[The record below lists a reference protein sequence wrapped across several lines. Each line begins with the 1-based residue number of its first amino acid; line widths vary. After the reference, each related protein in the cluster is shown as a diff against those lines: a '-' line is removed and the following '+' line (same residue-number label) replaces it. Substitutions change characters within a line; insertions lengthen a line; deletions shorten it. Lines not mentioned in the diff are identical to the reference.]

1 MSAARVAALAL
12 FVTERLPFRLKR
24 GRLWAPKPSLGKR
37 HLEAPNVAFSTLRVH
52 RRLIAAFAA
61 AGGLL
66 AATMT
71 LTIANAAEN
80 PGATVQVA
88 CTTSIGANTEQDVSF
103 KVTGPDSVEAGASVT
118 TQIVG
123 QQTTLPS
130 EASGVQINSYENIET
145 RVDVYGATLTGATI
159 TTPPS
164 GPGTEGATVETS
176 GNTVIVKIPGPIPGG
191 STITGATVAVTS
203 TVTAS
208 TGGTTGLDPGSPF
221 YKVTANTSS
230 FGAVAATCNP
240 ADDAQTANG
249 TLTIPVAGADSTGP
263 NITISAPYDGAI
275 YGYQQ
280 VVNANYSCADA
291 SGVATCEGSVAKGSP
306 IDTGSEGPKTFT
318 VNATDSKGNA
328 SSKSVDYLVLPPG
341 VEPPPPPTYT
351 AINPAR
357 ILDTRPGGSTVDGT
371 SQGGGATAPGQTLEL
386 QVAGRAGVPEDAV
399 AAVLNITATDTTGWG
414 YAAVFPCG
422 EARPNASNLNYT
434 EAGDTRP
441 NAVVTKLGAGGKV
454 CIFTGE
460 AGAQLI
466 ADVDG
471 FFPPGAAYESLNP
484 GRVLDTRPGG
494 STVDNTFVGGGAT
507 ANGQTIELQIAGRHG
522 VPNDA
527 EAVVLNV
534 TATDTLGWGYVV
546 AYPCGET
553 PPTASNLNYTEQGQ
567 TTPNAVVTKLGAGG
581 TICLATGEAGAQL
594 IADVSGYFPAG
605 SGYTPMNPARMLDT
619 RPGTSTV
626 DNIGVGVGLIPAG
639 ATVQLPIA
647 GRAGVPNNAQGAV
660 LNVTMTGTTGWAY
673 VTVYP
678 CDEARPNASN
688 LNSTEADQTRPN
700 AVFTKLGGDGRVCL
714 FVGEAATHLIVDVDG
729 YFPAPEGPVVPPFN
743 PPTTTTTTT
752 LPGQTTTTTSS
763 TTLPPGAEAP
773 PECGA
778 YLTQAVAQTV
788 YTLLLILS
796 PSEAAKLDP
805 NGNGVACE
813 DYPFP
818 I

>member
-1 MSAARVAALAL
+1 VAL
-12 FVTERLPFRLKR
+12 
-24 GRLWAPKPSLGKR
+24 
-37 HLEAPNVAFSTLRVH
+37 STLRVH

-80 PGATVQVA
+80 PGGTVHVA
-88 CTTSIGANTEQDVSF
+88 CTTNVGINTEQDVSF
-103 KVTGPDSVEAGASVT
+103 KVTGPDAVEAGATAT
-118 TQIVG
+118 TQIIG

-130 EASGVQINSYENIET
+130 EASGQTINSYENIET

-164 GPGTEGATVETS
+164 GPGTGGATVEVS
-176 GNTVIVKIPGPIPGG
+176 GNTVVVKIPGPIPGG
-191 STITGATVAVTS
+191 STITGATVSITS

-221 YKVTANTSS
+221 YKVTANTAS

-240 ADDAQTANG
+240 ADAAQTANG
-249 TLTIPVAGADSTGP
+249 TLTIPVAGADTTGP
-263 NITISAPYDGAI
+263 NITISAPYAGAI

-280 VVNANYSCADA
+280 VINANYSCADA
-291 SGVATCEGSVAKGSP
+291 SGVATCDGSAAKGTP
-306 IDTGSEGPKTFT
+306 IDTATPGSKTFT
-318 VNATDSKGNA
+318 VNATDTKGNA
-328 SSKSVDYLVLPPG
+328 STRTVDYLVLPPG

-351 AINPAR
+351 AMNPAR
-357 ILDTRPGGSTVDGT
+357 LLDTRSGGSTVDGT
-371 SQGGGATAPGQTLEL
+371 SQGGGATSAGQTVEL
-386 QVAGRAGVPEDAV
+386 QVAGRAGIPEDAV
-399 AAVLNITATDTTGWG
+399 AAVLNITATDTAGWG
-414 YAAVFPCG
+414 YLSVFPCG
-422 EARPNASNLNYT
+422 ETRPNASNLNYT

-454 CIFTGE
+454 CIYTGE

-484 GRVLDTRPGG
+484 GRLLDTRSGG
-494 STVDNTFVGGGAT
+494 STVDGAFVGTGAT
-507 ANGQTIELQIAGRHG
+507 ANGQTIELQVGGRHG
-522 VPNDA
+522 VPSDA

-546 AYPCGET
+546 AFPCGEGQ
-553 PPTASNLNYTEQGQ
+553 PTASNLNYTEQGQ

-581 TICLATGEAGAQL
+581 KVCLATGEAGAQL

-619 RPGTSTV
+619 RAGTSTV
-626 DNIGVGVGLIPAG
+626 DGVGVGLGRIPAG
-639 ATVQLPIA
+639 ATVKLPIA
-647 GRAGVPNNAQGAV
+647 GRPGVPAGAAGAV
-660 LNVTMTGTTGWAY
+660 LNVTMTDTQGWGY
-673 VTVYP
+673 VTVFP

-688 LNSTEADQTRPN
+688 LNSTEAGQTRPN
-700 AVFTKLGGDGRVCL
+700 AVFTKLAADGQVCL

-729 YFPAPEGPVVPPFN
+729 YFPAPDGPVVPPFD
-743 PPTTTTTTT
+743 PPPTTPPPTTQPGDTTTTTTT
-752 LPGQTTTTTSS
+752 
-763 TTLPPGAEAP
+763 PPGGEAP
-773 PECGA
+773 AACAGFLSQAFAQSA
-778 YLTQAVAQTV
+778 YD
-788 YTLLLILS
+788 LLAPLLGDVFGI
-796 PSEAAKLDP
+796 DP
-805 NGNGVACE
+805 NGNGIVCE
-813 DYPFP
+813 DYPFLL
-818 I
+818 